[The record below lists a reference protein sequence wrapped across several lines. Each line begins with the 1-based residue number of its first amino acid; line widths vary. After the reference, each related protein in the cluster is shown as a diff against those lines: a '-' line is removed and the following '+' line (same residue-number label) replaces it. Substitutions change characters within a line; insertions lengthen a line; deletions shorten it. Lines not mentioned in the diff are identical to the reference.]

1 MTREEAIKVLR
12 TESIE
17 LGGSVPSVCRF
28 LEAMDMA
35 VKAFEEVPDKNVGKN
50 EPLTNAQKIRVMS
63 DEELAE
69 FLIDL
74 ADDGNLRIREWLQQ
88 PAEEDD
94 MTDCKHEFVY
104 DELHGE
110 IVCKFCGYV
119 LTADDKRELHR
130 KAFEL
135 MEDEEGAD

>member
-1 MTREEAIKVLR
+1 MTIEEAIKVLR

-17 LGGSVPSVCRF
+17 LGGNAVSVCRF
-28 LEAMDMA
+28 LEALDMA
-35 VKAFEEVPDKNVGKN
+35 IAALREQEGKDTNVP
-50 EPLTNAQKIRVMS
+50 TNADRIRAMS

-94 MTDCKHEFVY
+94 H
-104 DELHGE
+104 
-110 IVCKFCGYV
+110 
-119 LTADDKRELHR
+119 A
-130 KAFEL
+130 
-135 MEDEEGAD
+135 